1 MTDFNNHRL
10 LVIKD
15 NFAQAQVIIIIIY
28 GMFVHENNDVYLYS
42 FLGVRERRT
51 VSSPDQM
58 ESQLMMKEISL
69 LQTQETIEFK

>member
-28 GMFVHENNDVYLYS
+28 GMFVHENNVVYLYS

>member
-28 GMFVHENNDVYLYS
+28 GMFVHENNFVYLYS

>member
-28 GMFVHENNDVYLYS
+28 GMFVHENNVVYLYS

-69 LQTQETIEFK
+69 